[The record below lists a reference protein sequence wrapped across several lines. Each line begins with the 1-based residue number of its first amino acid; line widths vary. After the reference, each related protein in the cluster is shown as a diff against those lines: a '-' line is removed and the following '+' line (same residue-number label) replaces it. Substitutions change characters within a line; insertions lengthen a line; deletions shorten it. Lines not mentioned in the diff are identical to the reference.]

1 MNICI
6 AGKNNIAIDVSK
18 YVIEHYPQARVY
30 GVVNRNETGEDGWQ
44 RSYMKYIQSEPKVT
58 LASMEQM
65 YEIED
70 LVFLSTEFDR
80 IIRPHLFKTKNLYNI
95 HFSLLPAYK
104 GCYPSVWPILNGEE
118 YVGVTLHKMEAGID
132 TGDIIAQKK
141 FRLSSRE
148 TSFGLYHKYIEKGT
162 SLVTQYIDKLIS
174 NRYKSHPQ
182 PSEGSTYYS
191 QKSIDYTNLKIDL
204 NVTAAQLDRQI
215 RAFYFPVFQLPNI
228 CGYEIEKSR
237 ITKEKSVEKAG
248 RILSETDKIM
258 KLATIDY
265 NIVLYKKQA

>member
-6 AGKNNIAIDVSK
+6 AGKNNIAVDVCR
-18 YVIEHYPQARVY
+18 YVVEHFPQARVY
-30 GVVNRNETGEDGWQ
+30 GIVNRNETGEDGWQ
-44 RSYMKYIQSEPKVT
+44 RSYLKYIQSEPKVT
-58 LASMEQM
+58 LATMEQM

-80 IIRPHLFKTKNLYNI
+80 IIHPHLFKTKNLYNI

-141 FRLSSRE
+141 LRLSPKE
-148 TSFGLYHKYIEKGT
+148 TSYILYHKFIEKGT
-162 SLVTQYIDKLIS
+162 SLVNKHVDSLIS
-174 NRYKSHPQ
+174 YRFRSHPQ
-182 PSEGSTYYS
+182 PAKGSTYYS
-191 QKSIDYTNLKIDL
+191 QRSIDYANLKIDL

-215 RAFYFPVFQLPNI
+215 RAFYFPVFQLPKVY
-228 CGYEIEKSR
+228 GYEIENAR
-237 ITKEKSVEKAG
+237 ITHEKSVVKAG
-248 RILSETDKIM
+248 SVLKETAKTIKI
-258 KLATIDY
+258 ATIDY
-265 NIVLYKKQA
+265 NIVLYKKQG

>member
-6 AGKNNIAIDVSK
+6 AGKNNIAVDVCR
-18 YVIEHYPQARVY
+18 YVVEHFPQARVY
-30 GVVNRNETGEDGWQ
+30 GIVNRNEIGEDGWQ
-44 RSYMKYIQSEPKVT
+44 KSYLKYIQSESKVT
-58 LASMEQM
+58 LATMEQM
-65 YEIED
+65 YGIED
-70 LVFLSTEFDR
+70 LVFLSAEFDR

-141 FRLSSRE
+141 FRLSSKE
-148 TSFGLYHKYIEKGT
+148 TSFSLYHKFIENGT
-162 SLVTQYIDKLIS
+162 LLVTQYVDKLIS

-191 QKSIDYTNLKIDL
+191 QKSIDYANLTIDL
-204 NVTAAQLDRQI
+204 NVTATQLDRQL
-215 RAFYFPVFQLPNI
+215 RAFHFPVFQLPKI
-228 CGYEIEKSR
+228 YGCEIEKSR
-237 ITKEKSVEKAG
+237 ITYEKSVEKAG
-248 RILSETDKIM
+248 RILNETNRTI

-265 NIVLYKKQA
+265 NIILYKKQG